1 MNDEEIRLILQNHKD
16 HLRECRRNDDG
27 TMNVYWIGAL
37 DCVDNLAG
45 KLGVELE

>member
-1 MNDEEIRLILQNHKD
+1 MNNDEIRLILQTHKN

-37 DCVDNLAG
+37 DCVDNLAD
-45 KLGVELE
+45 KLGVDLE